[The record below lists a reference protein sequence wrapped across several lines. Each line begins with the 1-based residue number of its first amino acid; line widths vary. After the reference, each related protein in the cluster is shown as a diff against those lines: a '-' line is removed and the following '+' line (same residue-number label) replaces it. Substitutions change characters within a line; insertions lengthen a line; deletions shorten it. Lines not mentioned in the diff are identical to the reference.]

1 MKIHA
6 KIVVVVISVSLI
18 VNSIFITGFIK
29 YKKNQSLRNLHKQ
42 IVNIKSFIQ
51 EMNSYALHK
60 GDVVQLKNNTR
71 TLLNIPEIISI
82 SLSSNNHKIN
92 IKYSNTGYDND
103 TLLKTDSTIEYK
115 NKIIGYTEVI
125 YTTRYIDEKL
135 SKTILEMVVVVLL
148 ITLTLSLLIYFV
160 IKRITSPISELT
172 NLSTDIANGNLN
184 RVISFRSNNEIGNLA
199 HSLDQMRNSIKEK
212 IRNLSNENEE
222 RKKAENILQK
232 RTQELAVAN
241 SKLEHKKELLEDL
254 VTERTE
260 ELKNS
265 VNRLVESE
273 KMASLGTLVAGVAH
287 EINTPVGITV
297 TASSHLEDR
306 TKEFREHYNSG
317 KFSRKEF
324 EHYLDD
330 AATCSKLIFTNSKRA
345 ATLINSFKKVAVD
358 QSCGEIR
365 EFEISSY
372 INELLISLQPKF
384 KKTDF
389 EIEVVCPEDLAVK
402 TYPGALSQ
410 ILTNLLL
417 NSLIHGFEEIREG
430 NITIIVEETNSNILL
445 TYKDSGHGID
455 EKTLSRIFD
464 PFYTTKRG
472 SGGSGL
478 GLNIVY
484 NLVSQTLNGSI
495 RCSSN
500 LGQGTTFELLF
511 PSRIDINELNT
522 VNS

>member
-1 MKIHA
+1 M
-6 KIVVVVISVSLI
+6 
-18 VNSIFITGFIK
+18 
-29 YKKNQSLRNLHKQ
+29 
-42 IVNIKSFIQ
+42 
-51 EMNSYALHK
+51 
-60 GDVVQLKNNTR
+60 
-71 TLLNIPEIISI
+71 
-82 SLSSNNHKIN
+82 
-92 IKYSNTGYDND
+92 
-103 TLLKTDSTIEYK
+103 
-115 NKIIGYTEVI
+115 
-125 YTTRYIDEKL
+125 L
-135 SKTILEMVVVVLL
+135 SKTILEMIIVVLL
-148 ITLTLSLLIYFV
+148 IALALSILIYYL
-160 IKRITSPISELT
+160 IKRITLPISELT
-172 NLSTDIANGNLN
+172 SLSTDIANGNLDRAIN
-184 RVISFRSNNEIGNLA
+184 FRSNNEIGKLA
-199 HSLDQMRNSIKEK
+199 HSLDQMRNSIKQK
-212 IRNLSNENEE
+212 IRYLSNENDE
-222 RKKAENILQK
+222 RKKAESILQK
-232 RTQELAVAN
+232 RTRELAVAN
-241 SKLEHKKELLEDL
+241 SKLEHKKVLLEDL

-306 TKEFREHYNSG
+306 TREFREHYNSG

-324 EHYLDD
+324 ERYFDD

-372 INELLISLQPKF
+372 ISELLISLQPKF

-389 EIEVVCPEDLAVK
+389 KIEVICPDDLTVK

-417 NSLIHGFEEIREG
+417 NSLIHGFEGLREG
-430 NITIIVEETNSNILL
+430 DITILVEETHSNILL

-455 EKTLSRIFD
+455 ENTLSRIFD

-484 NLVSQTLNGSI
+484 NLVSQTLNGTI
-495 RCSSN
+495 RCSSD
-500 LGQGTTFELLF
+500 LGKGTTFELLF
-511 PSRIDINELNT
+511 PAKISVYDLLPSLENKG
-522 VNS
+522 